1 MTIRKNNCIQ
11 IIQYNYGYKSRE
23 YLTGRPH
30 LTVLKEKGK
39 AYKQAAQ
46 IPAAERRAMAAA
58 AVPTTT
64 TIMTMN
70 SKWQVILWGNGR
82 RPYNDL

>member
-39 AYKQAAQ
+39 A
-46 IPAAERRAMAAA
+46 
-58 AVPTTT
+58 
-64 TIMTMN
+64 
-70 SKWQVILWGNGR
+70 
-82 RPYNDL
+82 